1 MLGKYITFPELL
13 LWVPLISGLVI
24 FFIKDQKSV
33 KAWALFS
40 SLITLIISVVSLC
53 YIDNG
58 KYFSYNYVSYVWL
71 QYIGCSFAVGLDGM
85 GHMLTFLTAI
95 AFPIIFAATY
105 KNPDSYRDKKPNAF
119 YGLMLLSQ
127 AGLMGVFVAIDALVF
142 YFFWEL
148 ALIPVYFLCSR
159 WGGEK
164 RIQATWKFFI
174 YTFVSSLLMLVG
186 ILYVYLK
193 TGPTQF
199 SDHSFSI
206 QAFYTSSISVTEQ
219 NWLFWLFFIAFAV
232 KMPVFP
238 FHTWQPDTYEQ
249 SPAPV
254 TMVLSGIMVKMG
266 VFGVIRWVLPV
277 FPAAV
282 LNFDNIVIGLS
293 VAGMIY
299 ASCIA
304 MVQNDL
310 KRLVAYSSIAHIG
323 LMCAA
328 IFTVNTTGL
337 QGVMIQMFN
346 HGINIIGLWIVVDII
361 EKHTGVRKL
370 SELGGLAIHTPL
382 LAIFF
387 VVIALAN
394 IALPL
399 TNAFVGEFAMFTGLY
414 EYNAWYAAL
423 AGISIILSAVYTLNM
438 VQKVFYGVD
447 NIQTKVVS
455 LVTSKQKI
463 ALAVIVIFIFVLGIY
478 PKPAFD
484 VTLTTVN
491 NVLSHFQD
499 PASMGLRGK

>member
-1 MLGKYITFPELL
+1 MLGTYYTFSELL
-13 LWVPLISGLVI
+13 LWCPLITGLI
-24 FFIKDQKSV
+24 AFLIKNQKNV

-40 SLITLIISVVSLC
+40 SILTLIISVVSL
-53 YIDNG
+53 YYADNSH
-58 KYFSYNYVSYVWL
+58 YASYNNVSYVWMP
-71 QYIGCSFAVGLDGM
+71 YIGSSFSVGLDGL
-85 GHMLTFLTAI
+85 GHLLTFLTAFS
-95 AFPIIFAATY
+95 FPLIFAATY
-105 KNPDSYRDKKPNAF
+105 KNDYKKPNAF
-119 YGLMLLSQ
+119 YALMLLSQ
-127 AGLMGVFVAIDALVF
+127 AGLMGVFVAMDALVF

-164 RIQATWKFFI
+164 RIQATFKFFI

-186 ILYVYLK
+186 IIYVYLQ
-193 TGPTQF
+193 TSAISN
-199 SDHSFSI
+199 SDHSFAI
-206 QAFYTSSISVTEQ
+206 QSFYNAHFSLGEQ
-219 NWLFWLFFIAFAV
+219 YWLFWLFFIAFAV

-249 SPAPV
+249 SPAPA

-266 VFGVIRWVLPV
+266 VFAVLRWVLPLFPQAV
-277 FPAAV
+277 FR
-282 LNFDNIVIGLS
+282 FDNIVIGLS

-328 IFTVNTTGL
+328 IFSQNSTGM
-337 QGVMIQMFN
+337 QGVMIQMLN
-346 HGINIIGLWIVVDII
+346 HGVNIIGLWIVVDII

-399 TNAFVGEFAMFTGLY
+399 TNAFVGEFAMFSGLY
-414 EYNAWYAAL
+414 QYNAWYAAI
-423 AGISIILSAVYTLNM
+423 AGLSIILAAVYTLNM
-438 VQKVFYGVD
+438 VQKVFYGED
-447 NIQTKVVS
+447 NISTKVVS
-455 LVTSKQKI
+455 QVTAKQKI
-463 ALAVIVIFIFVLGIY
+463 VLSVIVIFIFVLGVY
-478 PKPAFD
+478 PKPVFD
-484 VTLTTVN
+484 LTKDAVTNILG
-491 NVLSHFQD
+491 
-499 PASMGLRGK
+499 GLGKK

>member
-1 MLGKYITFPELL
+1 MGTYITFPELL
-13 LWVPLISGLVI
+13 LWLPLVTGLVT
-24 FFIKDQKSV
+24 FFIKDKKNV

-40 SLITLIISVVSLC
+40 SLLTLSVSIISLC
-53 YIDNG
+53 YADNS
-58 KYFSYNYVSYVWL
+58 KHLLYNNVSYVWL
-71 QYIGCSFAVGLDGM
+71 PYLGSSFSLGLDGM
-85 GHMLTFLTAI
+85 GHLLTFLTAFS
-95 AFPIIFAATY
+95 FPLIFAATY
-105 KNPDSYRDKKPNAF
+105 KNEYKNANVF

-127 AGLMGVFVAIDALVF
+127 TGLMGVFISMDALLF

-174 YTFVSSLLMLVG
+174 YTFASSLLMLVG
-186 ILYVYLK
+186 IIFLYLQ
-193 TGPTQF
+193 TGPAQ
-199 SDHSFSI
+199 SSEHSFAI
-206 QAFYTSSISVTEQ
+206 RAFYDVKLSGTDQ
-219 NWLFWLFFIAFAV
+219 AWLFWLFFIAFAV

-249 SPAPV
+249 SPAAV

-266 VFGVIRWVLPV
+266 VFAVIRWVIPV
-277 FPAAV
+277 FPQAV
-282 LNFDNIVIGLS
+282 QQFDNIVIGLS
-293 VAGMIY
+293 VAGMLY

-328 IFTVNTTGL
+328 IFSQNTTGL
-337 QGVMIQMFN
+337 QGVMIQMFS
-346 HGINIIGLWIVVDII
+346 HGINIIALWIVVDII
-361 EKHTGVRKL
+361 EKHTGIRKM
-370 SELGGLAIHTPL
+370 SELGGLAINAPL

-414 EYNAWYAAL
+414 QYNAWFAAI

-438 VQKVFYGVD
+438 VQKVFYGED
-447 NIQTKVVS
+447 NIYTKVVS
-455 LVTSKQKI
+455 QITQKQK
-463 ALAVIVIFIFVLGIY
+463 LVLSVIIVFIFAFGIY
-478 PKPAFD
+478 PKPFFD
-484 VTLTTVN
+484 LTNDTVAL
-491 NVLSHFQD
+491 VARTF
-499 PASMGLRGK
+499 AK